1 MVLMNLGVTMNKN
14 EPKKQLQLI
23 LQSKLSELRNELG
36 LSQEE
41 FANLIGKS
49 RQMVSLYE
57 RGELLLSWET
67 CLAIVAVAVNRDEN
81 VLTNIYGDAFLKD
94 FQHEIQK

>member
-1 MVLMNLGVTMNKN
+1 MNLGVTMNKN

-36 LSQEE
+36 LSQEA

-67 CLAIVAVAVNRDEN
+67 CLAIVAVAVNRGEN

>member
-36 LSQEE
+36 LSQEA
-41 FANLIGKS
+41 FANLI
-49 RQMVSLYE
+49 
-57 RGELLLSWET
+57 
-67 CLAIVAVAVNRDEN
+67 
-81 VLTNIYGDAFLKD
+81 
-94 FQHEIQK
+94 

>member
-1 MVLMNLGVTMNKN
+1 MNLGVTMNKN

-36 LSQEE
+36 LSQEA

-57 RGELLLSWET
+57 RGELL
-67 CLAIVAVAVNRDEN
+67 
-81 VLTNIYGDAFLKD
+81 
-94 FQHEIQK
+94 